1 MKLAL
6 IFLIATLIYAA
17 DSTKVKPT
25 FRYKKMKMEVDSL
38 DLKTTA
44 IKEKLDSLNQ
54 RKQEQSLHK
63 INYKPHSIM
72 YDKIFHNKPKGSYVL
87 NRSIH
92 NSHL

>member
-38 DLKTTA
+38 DLKTKA
-44 IKEKLDSLNQ
+44 IKEKLDSLKQ
-54 RKQEQSLHK
+54 RKK
-63 INYKPHSIM
+63 
-72 YDKIFHNKPKGSYVL
+72 
-87 NRSIH
+87 
-92 NSHL
+92 